1 MGESMKKIST
11 LLVSISMIFLSAC
24 ASVNRNYVPE
34 VKKCDFPQ
42 LNVQTTVYVGEEM
55 LIQGTELRGK
65 VLNVKQPVDGVCY
78 DINAGKYPIVGSD
91 AKKYYFSLHD
101 GVTKAALCD
110 PAEGLY
116 VSKKDDKQIC
126 VVTIYGGTA
135 CYDAIFDIKDYNVV
149 SADHIQRTLIFSGK
163 KGNTVEFMYAEKS
176 GLQTLMTHNV
186 SYDLSKTSVIGYKGA
201 RIQIISCTNE
211 SITYIVLKNFP
222 DRQ

>member
-1 MGESMKKIST
+1 MST
-11 LLVSISMIFLSAC
+11 CLLVTIKA
-24 ASVNRNYVPE
+24 E
-34 VKKCDFPQ
+34 VSKHA
-42 LNVQTTVYVGEEM
+42 LN
-55 LIQGTELRGK
+55 I
-65 VLNVKQPVDGVCY
+65 KQPVDGVCY

-149 SADHIQRTLIFSGK
+149 SADHIQRTLIFQGK
-163 KGNTVEFMYAEKS
+163 KEILLNLCM
-176 GLQTLMTHNV
+176 
-186 SYDLSKTSVIGYKGA
+186 
-201 RIQIISCTNE
+201 
-211 SITYIVLKNFP
+211 LKNLAC
-222 DRQ
+222 RRS